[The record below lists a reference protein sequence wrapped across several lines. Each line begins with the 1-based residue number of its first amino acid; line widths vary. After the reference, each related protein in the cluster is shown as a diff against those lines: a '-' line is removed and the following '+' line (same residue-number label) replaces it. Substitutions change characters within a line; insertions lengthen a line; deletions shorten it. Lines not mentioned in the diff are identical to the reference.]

1 MRVIETI
8 PHTLMNIQILKM
20 NDKYIIRFEAGPMEQ
35 IYKINPEEFC
45 GIETLKQKL
54 NEPGNDE
61 QFIENFKKMKNLFTI
76 FSK

>member
-8 PHTLMNIQILKM
+8 PHPLMNIQILKM

-35 IYKINPEEFC
+35 IFKINAEEFC

-54 NEPGNDE
+54 NQQGHDE
-61 QFIENFKKMKNLFTI
+61 HFIENFKKMKNLFTT

>member
-8 PHTLMNIQILKM
+8 PHPLMNIQILKM

-61 QFIENFKKMKNLFTI
+61 QFIENFKKMKNLFAI